1 MKKLRQLMMKKPA
14 KYILKTIK
22 VILTIIIVCILA
34 VIIVQKVSNNSI
46 NLGGYG
52 IYTVVTGSM
61 EPELDV
67 RDMILAKRASGV
79 EYDVGDII
87 IYNGTESSFKDKLIT
102 HRVISKERKNNK
114 LYYTVKGDAN
124 YVEDPEISSDQV
136 IGKVI
141 TKLAVLSLLSRILS
155 NPFGFFFMIFVPFVV
170 FAFISFIDIKKELEE
185 VNSECEDSEKKED

>member
-34 VIIVQKVSNNSI
+34 VIIIQKVSNNSI

-61 EPELDV
+61 EPELNV
-67 RDMILAKRASGV
+67 RDMILVKKAENI
-79 EYDVGDII
+79 EYDIGDII
-87 IYNGTESSFKDKLIT
+87 IYRGIENSFKDKLIT
-102 HRVISKERKNNK
+102 HRIISKEKRNNK
-114 LYYTVKGDAN
+114 LYYTTKGDAN

-136 IGKVI
+136 VGIVI
-141 TKLAVLSLLSRILS
+141 TKLAVLSFLSRILS
-155 NPFGFFFMIFVPFVV
+155 NPFGFFFMIFVPFIV

-185 VNSECEDSEKKED
+185 VNGECEDSEKEED